1 MRSSRTALLAVPAVA
16 LMLALVGCSGGSGG
30 ETGDAGG
37 QEASPQ
43 EWFEAN
49 CPLKLSKTDSDGH
62 LAMLQGPVAMNPQA
76 IDVDVRES
84 ALKLYSY
91 DESTAS
97 AEQAGELG
105 SDTPFCFKA
114 GQETVEGSDP
124 DADYPED
131 ITLYPVSM
139 PDSDSVYIA
148 GDVYM
153 VDGISFDAEEK
164 NIEDDGSESGGVMVV
179 PDNLADIDG
188 AIENV
193 ADDQVEY
200 CDLYG
205 SECGG

>member
-49 CPLKLSKTDSDGH
+49 CPLKLSKTDRDGH

-76 IDVDVRES
+76 IDADYRES

-114 GQETVEGSDP
+114 GQETVEGSD
-124 DADYPED
+124 DDGDYPVD

-148 GDVYM
+148 GDPYM

-164 NIEDDGSESGGVMVV
+164 NIEDDGSELGGDKVV